1 MQRLFFV
8 LLFLTSF
15 GLAQSCL
22 TELQTNLSENDL
34 SQTVT
39 GLEAA
44 VYLKQAVSL
53 LEPALPQTTN
63 LPDWFNVDVNSNAY
77 PVAKWLAERNLL
89 SPDWQADSL
98 DTAVWQAML
107 NSLAGW
113 YDTQQSFSGDLNHQN
128 VTLSL
133 SQLITNVKPNL
144 NPVGVIASA
153 ESNNKEVA
161 FWAVIRNDSIY
172 PRLIVYKPNETTVDL
187 NQGVKSALGYL
198 ESCAMT
204 VNHYLFAQEN
214 VAKNLF
220 LSNLNGEMYIVATE
234 PSLNSSVTR
243 IAEGLETDFL
253 TFQSAETSN
262 LNSYAAVFAGDRIAP
277 TTLMRLL
284 PRIRTNM
291 NPKQILEFA
300 LGR

>member
-8 LLFLTSF
+8 LLFLTGF

-34 SQTVT
+34 SETVT

-63 LPDWFNVDVNSNAY
+63 LPDWFGLDASSDAY

-89 SPDWQADSL
+89 SPEWQAESL
-98 DTAVWQAML
+98 EAPVWQAML

-113 YDTQQSFSGDLNHQN
+113 YDTQQVFSGDLNHQN

-133 SQLITNVKPNL
+133 SQLITSIKPNL

-172 PRLIVYKPNETTVDL
+172 PRLIVYKPHETTVDL

-198 ESCAMT
+198 ESCAMS

-234 PSLNSSVTR
+234 PSLNSTVTR

-253 TFQSAETSN
+253 TFQNAETSN